1 MKENVDLIK
10 EINDLRRE
18 MKFLQ
23 DDVGKRLSLA
33 TPNQKSKR
41 NFLSIEGKEELMSSQ
56 KEEIVELQEK
66 IREMIAQNQY
76 LREARPVS
84 ASRLIFN
91 N

>member
-23 DDVGKRLSLA
+23 DDVDKRLSLA

-41 NFLSIEGKEELMSSQ
+41 NFLGIEGKEELLNSQ
-56 KEEIVELQEK
+56 KEEIIELQEK
-66 IREMIAQNQY
+66 IREMVAQNQY

-84 ASRLIFN
+84 ASRLTF
-91 N
+91 